1 MEIIMKNIKLK
12 MMKQDIKNYEMADKL
27 GIKPPRLSNYLNNIR
42 PMPFPFIEQIAKIL
56 KSSITEL
63 NRTLPDDDVIKITH
77 PEEKPGNLDETTLK
91 LKQII
96 DEASLEQ
103 RKIFI
108 QIWEAF
114 MQSQII
120 KE

>member
-63 NRTLPDDDVIKITH
+63 NRTLPDDDVTIITKPEKSDSNLNEIDIKI
-77 PEEKPGNLDETTLK
+77 EELKAASSQEGKET
-91 LKQII
+91 I
-96 DEASLEQ
+96 A
-103 RKIFI
+103 
-108 QIWEAF
+108 QIWEMLLNTAV
-114 MQSQII
+114 
-120 KE
+120 KKK